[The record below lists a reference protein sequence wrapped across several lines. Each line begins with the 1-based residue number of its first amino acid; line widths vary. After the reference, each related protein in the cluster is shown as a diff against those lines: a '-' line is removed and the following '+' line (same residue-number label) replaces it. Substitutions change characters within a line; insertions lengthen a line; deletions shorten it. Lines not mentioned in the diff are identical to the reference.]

1 MLIKKLFVNLTNENK
16 VGFFKRTALTLF
28 LFSTTPLILQPNL
41 TTIMIL
47 KPGFKSDKQT
57 IFKDKLTPPKLTF
70 LSTLI
75 SLPIYIW
82 IIPLLAALFAYIIPT
97 FLIPKRE
104 SPYLKQT
111 CSPTSYMFGF
121 QGVNRALV
129 CGGSGRGGASN
140 RLQLL

>member
-1 MLIKKLFVNLTNENK
+1 MSLFLCFCRIFREMLIKKLFVNLTNENK

-75 SLPIYIW
+75 SLPIYI
-82 IIPLLAALFAYIIPT
+82 
-97 FLIPKRE
+97 
-104 SPYLKQT
+104 
-111 CSPTSYMFGF
+111 
-121 QGVNRALV
+121 
-129 CGGSGRGGASN
+129 
-140 RLQLL
+140 